1 MHVRCTPSSHKT
13 AETSIELNQ
22 RHRGYIFVLYATKQK
37 KPEEISGLLFSVIVI
52 NNYQLLATISYW
64 QQSIMGNYVANALSK
79 LLLYKQFCKQ
89 IVGLLA

>member
-1 MHVRCTPSSHKT
+1 MQQSK
-13 AETSIELNQ
+13 
-22 RHRGYIFVLYATKQK
+22 K